1 MKKVCVHVTMKRVA
15 WPRFSGRVKGDAGFA
30 GDVQT
35 RGDSENSSAVEQSAG
50 RSQSSSHMS
59 YTHREAWI
67 IFTRRYGGKEIT
79 VMTAMHRLIQLKIP
93 LGSKYD
99 KVEALEAEV
108 CTAKRCLNA
117 VETEAEGGLDS
128 GS

>member
-1 MKKVCVHVTMKRVA
+1 
-15 WPRFSGRVKGDAGFA
+15 
-30 GDVQT
+30 
-35 RGDSENSSAVEQSAG
+35 
-50 RSQSSSHMS
+50 
-59 YTHREAWI
+59 
-67 IFTRRYGGKEIT
+67 
-79 VMTAMHRLIQLKIP
+79 MTAMHRLIQLNIP

-108 CTAKRCLNA
+108 CTAKRCLKA

>member
-1 MKKVCVHVTMKRVA
+1 MTQDLLEMYRQGETLRIVNLKNSLPDAARVLITGVTH
-15 WPRFSGRVKGDAGFA
+15 
-30 GDVQT
+30 T
-35 RGDSENSSAVEQSAG
+35 
-50 RSQSSSHMS
+50 
-59 YTHREAWI
+59 REAWI
-67 IFTRRYGGKEIT
+67 IFNRRYGGKEIT
-79 VMTAMHRLIQLKIP
+79 IMTAMHRLIQLNIP

-99 KVEALEAEV
+99 KVEALAAEV